1 MICHKFTGKDN
12 KGAMKV
18 MKSDSN
24 VENILMK
31 HGNIKES
38 FGIN

>member
-1 MICHKFTGKDN
+1 
-12 KGAMKV
+12 MKV

-31 HGNIKES
+31 HGNIEES

>member
-1 MICHKFTGKDN
+1 
-12 KGAMKV
+12 MKV
-18 MKSDSN
+18 MKSDSY